1 MIINYK
7 NECFSCKNENLVEL
21 KKYKKFY
28 LVKCKKCGL
37 IFSNRIPLK
46 DELNIYDYFDRNDYK
61 NVVQKE
67 KNRLFVDKIIN
78 DHSIKSVLDIGCH
91 TGDILDEFKL
101 KNLNTYFTEYEDKDL
116 ISFVSLKGHKYIS
129 GGFYPNTKLN
139 FDLIYLGDVIEH
151 VDFPDQMMEII
162 SKNLQNKNQYLYINT
177 PNFNSIERILL
188 GNKYNIFSYPEHLTY
203 FTVRSLNRF
212 IESYGYKK
220 IYAYSDNISIIRI
233 FQFFKI
239 GLKKKKIP
247 QAKNKEKELL
257 VNFFDDYQ
265 EIINKSKL
273 IYFKKIITIVLKY
286 IGLGTTIKALYVKLD
301 N

>member
-7 NECFSCKNENLVEL
+7 NECFSCKDENLVEL

-78 DHSIKSVLDIGCH
+78 DHSIESVLDIGCH

-101 KNLNTYFTEYEDKDL
+101 KNLNTYFTEYEDRDL

-129 GGFYPNTKLN
+129 GGFYPDTK
-139 FDLIYLGDVIEH
+139 
-151 VDFPDQMMEII
+151 
-162 SKNLQNKNQYLYINT
+162 LQNKNQYLYINT

-220 IYAYSDNISIIRI
+220 IYAFSDNISIIRI
-233 FQFFKI
+233 FQFFKM
-239 GLKKKKIP
+239 GLKKKKIS

-286 IGLGTTIKALYVKLD
+286 LGLGTTIKALYVKLD
-301 N
+301 D